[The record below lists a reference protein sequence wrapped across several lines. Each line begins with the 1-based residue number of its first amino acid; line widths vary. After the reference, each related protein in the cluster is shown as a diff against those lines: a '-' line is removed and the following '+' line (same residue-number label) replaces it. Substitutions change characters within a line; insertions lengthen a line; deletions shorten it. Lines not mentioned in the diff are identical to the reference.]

1 MQHRKIVVLTVGVLS
16 WGAWFPGP
24 QLLDIQSTKGI
35 QSSQCTA
42 WATKQ
47 DQFQFQVPP
56 PTYQSPV

>member
-47 DQFQFQVPP
+47 GQFQFQVPP